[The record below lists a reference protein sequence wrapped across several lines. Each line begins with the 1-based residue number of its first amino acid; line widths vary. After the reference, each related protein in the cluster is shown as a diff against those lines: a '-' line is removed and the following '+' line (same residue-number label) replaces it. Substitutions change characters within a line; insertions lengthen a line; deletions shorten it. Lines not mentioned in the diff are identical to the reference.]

1 MENQYMS
8 DLLLSED
15 EVYVFNLIHK
25 YLMNIPRMMGRS
37 IMENTTKPY
46 LVTLFNKKCFIT
58 GLSLS
63 ERKIMFCFENKE
75 LPEISV
81 CASHLIGSQM
91 LKQIEDV
98 VKQFEN
104 SVGEQL

>member
-1 MENQYMS
+1 MS
-8 DLLLSED
+8 DLFLSED

-25 YLMNIPRMMGRS
+25 YLMNLPLMLGRH
-37 IMENTTKPY
+37 IMENAPKTY
-46 LVTLFNKKCFIT
+46 LVTLFNKECFIT

-91 LKQIEDV
+91 LKQIEDI

-104 SVGEQL
+104 NSGE